1 MRFMIWTFVFGVLLT
16 FGVAIARIFA
26 RTAAAFGVASIG
38 SLGLALL
45 LGHGPFEF
53 VGILLLSWIPLFAL
67 TIALFARRDRKRRLP
82 SALDQPRPVAA
93 APAIAPED
101 RRRHAAWE
109 ALAREG
115 DWAASRVAV
124 ARTSCERFLKAAD
137 RSGMIV
143 ETEGLAIRIRK
154 HIPSHIETCLAHGAD
169 ATPAERR
176 LLVEEAL
183 ATVERVGAEAD
194 RLREEIKRRQATD
207 IAVQRRHL
215 EGEQ

>member
-1 MRFMIWTFVFGVLLT
+1 MRFLIWTFVFGVLLT

-26 RTAAAFGVASIG
+26 RTAAAFGIASIG
-38 SLGLALL
+38 SLGLALS

-53 VGILLLSWIPLFAL
+53 FGILLLSWIPLFAL
-67 TIALFARRDRKRRLP
+67 TIALFARLDRRRP
-82 SALDQPRPVAA
+82 SALDQPRPIQP
-93 APAIAPED
+93 APALPPED
-101 RRRHAAWE
+101 RRRHAAWS

-124 ARTSCERFLKAAD
+124 ARTSCERFLKVAD
-137 RSGMIV
+137 DSGMIV

-154 HIPSHIETCLAHGAD
+154 HIPAHIETCLAHAAD

-194 RLREEIKRRQATD
+194 RLREEIKRRQASD
-207 IAVQRRHL
+207 LEVQRRHL
-215 EGEQ
+215 ERGQ